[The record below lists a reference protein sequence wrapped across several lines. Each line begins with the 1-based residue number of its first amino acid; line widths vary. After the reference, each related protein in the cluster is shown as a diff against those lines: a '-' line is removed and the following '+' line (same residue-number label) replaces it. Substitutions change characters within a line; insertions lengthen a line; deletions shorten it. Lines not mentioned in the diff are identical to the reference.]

1 MRLYD
6 ADGFAPTRARVP
18 PEDPPGPYR
27 ESDTCMSAT
36 TAAAVSSS
44 IPEILEEALEH
55 HRANRLSEA
64 ERIYREILGDSPYQ
78 QDALHLLGVVAH
90 QTGNNDEAL
99 RLVRLALQVD
109 AGQATFH
116 NSLGA
121 IHQAMGDLPEAVA
134 SYRRSIMLDGKS
146 ADAHGNLGLALRR
159 MGQFAEAAA
168 ALRRA
173 VQLSP
178 GNPLLLNSL
187 GVSLRSVGR
196 IADATD
202 CYKRALEAREDFW
215 QAHSN
220 LGNLLKDQCRFDE
233 AIVHYRRAIELAPD
247 KPVVRSNLLCS
258 LQYRNGIGLAE
269 LAAAHD
275 EFEEAFGVPLASSWR
290 PHENDRDPER
300 PLRIG
305 FLSPD
310 LHRHPVGYFLV
321 GVLEH
326 LDPAQAE
333 AFCYNTSTTP
343 DDLTARLRANSTW
356 RDVHSLTDEAVAER
370 IRADAID
377 ILFDLAG
384 HTGNNRILV
393 MAHKPAPIQITWGGY
408 VGTSGLAAID
418 YILADRHE
426 IPLGDERHY
435 RERILRMPDAYVCFE
450 APSAPTV
457 APPPALDL
465 GYVTFGSFS
474 NPGKIGPQVAEPWAR
489 ILKRVPGSRL
499 LLKYKGFDDPVNA
512 DRINAMFAAQGIEPE
527 RIVLEGDSPQSE
539 LLECYGRVDVALDPF
554 PYGGG
559 VTTLEAL
566 WMGVPVVTRPGETFA
581 GRHALTHL
589 STVGLT
595 ETVARDLDHYVDL
608 AVGFAEDLPA
618 LAAIRAGLRDRMAAS
633 PVCDG
638 RRFTADLLQI
648 LRDVWREWVASKEG
662 DTE

>member
-1 MRLYD
+1 
-6 ADGFAPTRARVP
+6 
-18 PEDPPGPYR
+18 
-27 ESDTCMSAT
+27 MSAT

-44 IPEILEEALEH
+44 IPELLEEALEH
-55 HRANRLSEA
+55 HRADRLSEA
-64 ERIYREILGDSPYQ
+64 ERIYREILGDTPYQ

-121 IHQAMGDLPEAVA
+121 IRQAMGDLAEAVA
-134 SYRRSIMLDGKS
+134 CYRRSIMLDGEN

-159 MGQFAEAAA
+159 LGHCAEAAA

-178 GNPLLLNSL
+178 GNPTLLNSL

-202 CYKRALEAREDFW
+202 CYNHALEAREDFW

-233 AIVHYRRAIELAPD
+233 AVVHYRRAIELAPD
-247 KPVVRSNLLCS
+247 KHVVRSNLLCS

-275 EFEEAFGVPLASSWR
+275 EFEEAFGVPLRSSWR
-290 PHENDRDPER
+290 PHDNDRDPER
-300 PLRIG
+300 PLRIA

-326 LDPAQAE
+326 LDPGHAQ

-356 RDVHSLTDEAVAER
+356 LDVHSLTDEAVAER

-393 MAHKPAPIQITWGGY
+393 MARKPAPIQITWGGY

-426 IPLGDERHY
+426 IPSGDERHY

-450 APSAPTV
+450 PPAAPAVS
-457 APPPALDL
+457 PPPALDR

-474 NPGKIGPQVAEPWAR
+474 NPGKLGPQVAEPWAR
-489 ILKRVPGSRL
+489 ILERVPGSRL
-499 LLKYKGFDDPVNA
+499 LLKYKGLDDPVNA

-589 STVGLT
+589 STVGFT

-608 AVGFAEDLPA
+608 AVGLTEDLPA
-618 LAAIRAGLRDRMAAS
+618 LAAIRAGLRDRMAVS

-638 RRFTADLLQI
+638 RRFTADMLHI
-648 LRDVWREWVASKEG
+648 LRDVWRVWVASKEG